1 MSNRELLPIPLRSTV
16 TKNKK
21 MCLVSKSMF
30 FFLLIL
36 NTSCSSSFKVGYQ
49 QSPKAPD
56 KIHLAFYGIPTELH
70 MLNENK
76 QGIIWSKN
84 RTIRHKKEILP
95 ISELT
100 INKLYPTGTAI
111 SEILNEWQPY
121 EITCIDNE
129 SPVECE
135 FTITETRFLYQS
147 FFESMSNPEKN
158 LCNRIFKT
166 RVKLTLL
173 GDTNLD
179 RIRVEQEYSFSSC
192 KAGNANNKITL
203 DNYKEMK

>member
-1 MSNRELLPIPLRSTV
+1 MSNRELLPMPLRSKV

-36 NTSCSSSFKVGYQ
+36 NTSCSSSFKVGYH

-56 KIHLAFYGIPTELH
+56 KIHLAFYGIPKELH
-70 MLNENK
+70 ILNENK
-76 QGIIWSKN
+76 QGIIWSEN

-95 ISELT
+95 ISESTL
-100 INKLYPTGTAI
+100 NKLYPSGTAI
-111 SEILNEWQPY
+111 SEILIEWQPY

-129 SPVECE
+129 SPVVCD

-147 FFESMSNPEKN
+147 FFESKNDPEKN

-166 RVKLTLL
+166 RVELTLL

-179 RIRVEQEYSFSSC
+179 RIRVGQDYSFSSC
-192 KAGNANNKITL
+192 MSLNENNKITL
-203 DNYKEMK
+203 DNYREMK